1 MHELSIVASLFEIL
15 EEKARE
21 QKAVRVV
28 RVSLKVGQLAGVV
41 PEFLQTAF
49 DSYKQ
54 NTIASEA
61 VLEVDAVPFRV
72 SCRKCHTVT
81 EKDDYVFICPACGS
95 NQLDVLE
102 GTELLL
108 EKLDLEVP

>member
-21 QKAVRVV
+21 HRANKIVLVKLRVG
-28 RVSLKVGQLAGVV
+28 KLAGVV

-49 DSYKQ
+49 DIYK
-54 NTIASEA
+54 NGTIAREA
-61 VLEVDAVPFRV
+61 VLEVEEVPLRVRCRTCQAVM
-72 SCRKCHTVT
+72 
-81 EKDDYVFICPACGS
+81 EKEDFVFLCSVCGS
-95 NQLDVLE
+95 TEVETIE

-108 EKLDLEVP
+108 EKLDLEV

>member
-21 QKAVRVV
+21 QRAVKVV
-28 RVSLKVGQLAGVV
+28 RISLKVGMLAGVV

-49 DSYKQ
+49 DSYKLD
-54 NTIASEA
+54 TIAAEA
-61 VLEVDAVPFRV
+61 VLEIISVPFRV
-72 SCRKCHTVT
+72 KCRKCQSVA
-81 EKDDYVFICPACGS
+81 EKDDFVFICPACGS
-95 NQLDVLE
+95 TELEVLE

-108 EKLDLEVP
+108 DKLDLEV

>member
-21 QKAVRVV
+21 QKAARVV
-28 RVSLKVGQLAGVV
+28 RVSLKVGKLAGVV

-49 DSYKQ
+49 DSYKRD
-54 NTIASEA
+54 TIAAEA
-61 VLEVDAVPFRV
+61 ALEVTLVPLRV
-72 SCRKCHTVT
+72 KCRKCRAVT
-81 EKDDYVFICPACGS
+81 EKDDFVFTCSACGS
-95 NQLDVLE
+95 TELEVLE

-108 EKLDLEVP
+108 DKLDLEV

>member
-21 QKAVRVV
+21 QGAAKIVRVNV
-28 RVSLKVGQLAGVV
+28 KVGMLAGVV

-54 NTIASEA
+54 GTLAAEA
-61 VLEVDAVPFRV
+61 ALEVTSVPFRV
-72 SCRKCHTVT
+72 KCRKCQSVA
-81 EKDDYVFICPACGS
+81 EKDDFVFTCPACGS
-95 NQLDVLE
+95 TELDVQE

-108 EKLDLEVP
+108 EKIEMVV

>member
-21 QKAVRVV
+21 QRAVKVV
-28 RVSLKVGQLAGVV
+28 RVSLKVGKLAGVV

-49 DSYKQ
+49 ESYKRD
-54 NTIASEA
+54 TIAAEA
-61 VLEVDAVPFRV
+61 LLEITSVPLRV
-72 SCRKCHTVT
+72 KCRKCQAVT
-81 EKDDYVFICPACGS
+81 EKDDFVFACSACGS
-95 NQLDVLE
+95 TELEVLE

-108 EKLDLEVP
+108 DKLDLEV

>member
-21 QKAVRVV
+21 QKAAQIVRVNV
-28 RVSLKVGQLAGVV
+28 KVGMLAGVV

-49 DSYKQ
+49 DSYKRG
-54 NTIASEA
+54 TIAAEA
-61 VLEVDAVPFRV
+61 TLEITSVPLRV
-72 SCRKCHTVT
+72 KCKKCRSVA
-81 EKDDYVFICPACGS
+81 EKDDFVFTCPACGS
-95 NQLDVLE
+95 TELDVEE

-108 EKLDLEVP
+108 DKIEMEV